1 VIYKKKKQLQKAI
14 DPIIIMEKN
23 HYLTE
28 RVTYY
33 LYKRF
38 KILKSNPL
46 SKVTK
51 IVCMDLISKRTVYA
65 PLF

>member
-1 VIYKKKKQLQKAI
+1 
-14 DPIIIMEKN
+14 MEKN